1 VGLLYKIK
9 KGKMCV
15 IKWGRFEKYVTDLM
29 EKEKIPG
36 VAIAISQNGQVIY
49 ERGFGVIDIETKEPV
64 TPETIF
70 GTASITK
77 SFIALAIMKLAE
89 EGKLQ
94 VDDAVKMHLPKLNLE
109 YYYNINDI
117 KIHHLLSHCSK

>member
-1 VGLLYKIK
+1 
-9 KGKMCV
+9 MCV

-64 TPETIF
+64 TPEVLKAYGVDSLEF
-70 GTASITK
+70 GPGYIIPKAVDSRLLGVV
-77 SFIALAIMKLAE
+77 SSAVAQAAIDTGVARKPYPANYPLTS
-89 EGKLQ
+89 L
-94 VDDAVKMHLPKLNLE
+94 DDL
-109 YYYNINDI
+109 
-117 KIHHLLSHCSK
+117 